1 MAVFQNIEPILGRNA
16 ESVSI
21 SNSEIQTFKGCRRRW
36 MLGSYYGLGAKEEK
50 MSGPL
55 PLGTRVHGALEVY
68 YRDGVNPVDEYNRLH
83 RVDAEK
89 FLQTEEADD
98 EKSVKSF
105 NSDSELGRIM
115 VEGYLQYVEETGV
128 DTDIEHYSQEE
139 QLRYRLK
146 DFDPRVELIAKVD
159 SRVRDRIT
167 GAKYT
172 LDFKTAAPSNFANY
186 LKYSYFSEQLRHY
199 TLLENL
205 VHPEDRIDGGIY
217 RVLKKVKRS
226 ATAKPPFYENVVVS
240 FNQKDLESYW
250 IRLLG
255 VVRDIMNV
263 RDALDNDEDHRF
275 VAYPTQ
281 KMDWMC
287 GTCPFFQVCTMFD
300 DGSDYESYIEEY
312 FKQIDPNERYNDEK
326 NEGE

>member
-1 MAVFQNIEPILGRNA
+1 MPVFQNIEPILGRNA

-36 MLGSYYGLGAKEEK
+36 MLGTYYGLGAKDENLL
-50 MSGPL
+50 GPL
-55 PLGTRVHGALEVY
+55 PLGTRIHNALELY
-68 YRDGVNPVDEYNRLH
+68 YRDGDNPVDAYNRLH

-89 FLQTEEADD
+89 FKNSPQADD
-98 EKSVKSF
+98 PKAVKDF
-105 NSDSELGRIM
+105 NNEGELGRLMI
-115 VEGYLQYVEETGV
+115 EGYLEYVEETNV

-139 QLRYRLK
+139 QLRYRLTG
-146 DFDPRVELIAKVD
+146 FDPRVELIAKMD
-159 SRVRDRIT
+159 SRVRDRMT

-172 LDFKTAAPSNFANY
+172 LDFKTAAASNFGNY

-199 TLLENL
+199 VLLENL

-217 RVLKKVKRS
+217 RVLKKVKRTG
-226 ATAKPPFYENVVVS
+226 TAKPPFYENVVVS
-240 FNQKDLESYW
+240 FNQKDIESYW

-255 VVRDIMNV
+255 IIRDIMNV

-287 GTCPFFQVCTMFD
+287 GTCPFFQMCTMMD
-300 DGSDYESYIEEY
+300 DGSDYESYAEEY
-312 FKQIDPNERYNDEK
+312 LRQIDPNERYNDEK